1 MTSPIAKATPSP
13 RFLRFFGGYAQ
24 RLLRKHFA
32 HVRLERQSDAALR
45 SAAAHE
51 GPLLIAM
58 NHPSW
63 WDPIVGV
70 ALRHAYF
77 PGRPGLSPIEMPMFD
92 RFRFMRKLGLFGIDP
107 AHPEALRAMVSYIR
121 AECNHEPRTAVF
133 ITPQGALTDPREP
146 ILVRPGI
153 ASLATA
159 LPSARVLCVLAEL
172 TFWHDKR
179 PELMLLV
186 RPCPAPETP
195 TTAAWTRAV
204 RAEMQSGADE
214 LARLAIAR
222 DEAAFVPMLAPKGS
236 AVNPAYDLWQRLRG
250 RSARIDPARRGAR
263 A

>member
-1 MTSPIAKATPSP
+1 MTSPIAKATPAP

-24 RLLRKHFA
+24 RLLRKNFA
-32 HVRLERQSDAALR
+32 HVRLQRQSESVIRDAG
-45 SAAAHE
+45 AHD

-70 ALRHAYF
+70 ALRHTYF
-77 PGRPGLSPIEMPMFD
+77 QDRPCLSPIEMLMFE

-121 AECNHEPRTAVF
+121 AECDREPRSAVF
-133 ITPQGALTDPREP
+133 ITPQGAFTDPREP

-153 ASLATA
+153 ASLAMA
-159 LPSARVLCVLAEL
+159 LPNPRVLCVLTEL

-179 PELMLLV
+179 PELLLLA
-186 RPCPAPETP
+186 RSCASPRAP

-214 LARLAIAR
+214 LARLSIAR
-222 DEAAFVPMLAPKGS
+222 DESAFVPMLASKGS